1 MKICCPK
8 VKTWL
13 VTVEIGPAAKI
24 GPAATSKFEVQA
36 PTKRLALLNFRFDY
50 EKFSGYNFCNVL
62 KIGLKKLKNS
72 C

>member
-13 VTVEIGPAAKI
+13 VTVEIGPT
-24 GPAATSKFEVQA
+24 ATTKFEVQA

-62 KIGLKKLKNS
+62 KIGLKKPIDYL
-72 C
+72 